1 MFMNGV
7 LGGLVAITAGAD
19 QMSTGEAMIVG
30 SIGGIVV
37 VLAIA
42 LLEKL
47 KLDDPVGAIAVHL
60 FAGMWGTLAV
70 GIFGAMAGFDQ
81 FMIQLAGVGIVGAF
95 CVLSTLI
102 LVLLVKALVGLRD
115 SKEEEINGLD
125 DAEHGMAAYADFSVS
140 KK

>member
-1 MFMNGV
+1 
-7 LGGLVAITAGAD
+7 
-19 QMSTGEAMIVG
+19 MIVG
-30 SIGGIVV
+30 GIGGIVV

-81 FMIQLAGVGIVGAF
+81 FMVQLAGVGIVGAF
-95 CVLSTLI
+95 CVISTLI
-102 LVLLVKALVGLRD
+102 LIFIVKAVVGLRV
-115 SKEEEINGLD
+115 SKEEEIDGLD

>member
-19 QMSTGEAMIVG
+19 QMSTGESMIIG
-30 SIGGIVV
+30 AIGGIIV

-70 GIFGAMAGFDQ
+70 GLFGSLAGFDQ
-81 FMIQLAGVGIVGAF
+81 FMVQLAGVGIAGAF
-95 CVLSTLI
+95 CVLSALI
-102 LVLLVKALVGLRD
+102 IVFIVNATTGLRV
-115 SKEEEINGLD
+115 SKEYETGGLD
-125 DAEHGMAAYADFSVS
+125 DAEHGMSAYADFSVS

>member
-19 QMSTGEAMIVG
+19 QMSTGEAMLVG
-30 SIGGIVV
+30 GIGGIIV

-42 LLEKL
+42 LLEKQ

-70 GIFGAMAGFDQ
+70 GIFGDMASSKQ
-81 FMIQLAGVGIVGAF
+81 FIVQLAGVGIVGAF
-95 CVLSTLI
+95 CVLSTLF
-102 LVLLVKALVGLRD
+102 LVLSIKATIGLRV
-115 SKEEEINGLD
+115 SKEEEIGGLD
-125 DAEHGMAAYADFSVS
+125 DAEHGMSAYADFSVS